1 MRRGRPRN
9 IAASIRQCLL
19 DLARERGEDFQAL
32 LIRFGVERLLYRLA
46 RSPHRDAF
54 IVKGATLFAVWTGVP
69 HRPTLDLDLLGYGDG
84 SIARLESVFHE
95 VCAIPA
101 EEDGLAFDPASVR
114 GSVIRED
121 QEYEGVRLVLTA
133 SLDGARIPL
142 QVDVAFGDAV
152 VPAPREE
159 AFPTILDLPP
169 PTLRVYP
176 REAVAA
182 EKFQIMVALGIANSR
197 MKDFYDVWL
206 LARQFEF
213 QGETLAEA
221 IRATFE
227 RRRTPIPDADPLALT
242 STFAGDTGKA
252 RQWAAF
258 VRKSRLQPAA
268 PTLADAVALIRDFLL
283 QPARAVLAG
292 EPFPL
297 VWRAGGPWERAGTAS
312 RR

>member
-1 MRRGRPRN
+1 MKRGRPRN
-9 IAASIRQCLL
+9 LAASIRQRLL
-19 DLARERGEDFQAL
+19 DLAREHGEDFQAL

-46 RSPHRDAF
+46 RSSHRDAF
-54 IVKGATLFAVWTGVP
+54 LVKGATLFAVWTGVP
-69 HRPTLDLDLLGYGDG
+69 HQPTLDLDLLGYGDG
-84 SIARLESVFHE
+84 SIARLESALRE

-133 SLDGARIPL
+133 SLDDARIPL
-142 QVDVAFGDAV
+142 QLDVAFGDAV

-159 AFPTILDLPP
+159 AFPTLLDLPP

-182 EKFQIMVALGIANSR
+182 EKFQIRIALGIANSR

-206 LARQFEF
+206 LATQFEF

-221 IRATFE
+221 IRVTFE
-227 RRRTPIPDADPLALT
+227 RRRTPIPDAGTARPGIRR
-242 STFAGDTGKA
+242 AGDTGKA
-252 RQWAAF
+252 RQRAAF
-258 VRKSRLQPAA
+258 VRKSRVLPAA

-283 QPARAVLAG
+283 PPARAR
-292 EPFPL
+292 P
-297 VWRAGGPWERAGTAS
+297 